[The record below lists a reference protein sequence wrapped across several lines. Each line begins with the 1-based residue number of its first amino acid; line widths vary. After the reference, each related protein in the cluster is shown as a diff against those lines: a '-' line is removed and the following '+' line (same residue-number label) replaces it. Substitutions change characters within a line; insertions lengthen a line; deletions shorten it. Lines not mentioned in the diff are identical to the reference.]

1 MVRPSASI
9 SASSAAGNDIDDR
22 IADRNDF
29 ETGGG
34 GHEKSCDA
42 WENMP
47 RALGGARAK
56 ASATLDDAAPAA
68 PFGSMARAVQAL
80 FLAIGDLSSPRV
92 LRILA
97 ISLALTL
104 LLFIAAG
111 AALLAGARWAL
122 AHWLWL
128 GAAGIDM
135 ASVLILLLLIAGSWL
150 LFRAVAIVVVGLFAD
165 AIVADV
171 EGPPLSRRR
180 GRRGRC
186 RLAAVGRPRARI
198 ARAPDPW
205 QSCRAALLYPPPGDG
220 NRHADLALFVNA
232 LLLGRDLEAMVLAR
246 HPGRPRLERRARWS
260 LGLLS
265 AASFLVP
272 VANLLAPIASAAM
285 AVHMLH
291 LRRADR

>member
-1 MVRPSASI
+1 
-9 SASSAAGNDIDDR
+9 
-22 IADRNDF
+22 
-29 ETGGG
+29 
-34 GHEKSCDA
+34 
-42 WENMP
+42 
-47 RALGGARAK
+47 
-56 ASATLDDAAPAA
+56 
-68 PFGSMARAVQAL
+68 MARAVQAL

-122 AHWLWL
+122 AHWQWL

-135 ASVLILLLLIAGSWL
+135 ASVLFLLLLIAGSWL

-171 EGPPLSRRR
+171 EGRHYPAAAAGAVDVGWRQSVALALASLARLFL
-180 GRRGRC
+180 GN
-186 RLAAVGRPRARI
+186 LAALPFYV
-198 ARAPDPW
+198 
-205 QSCRAALLYPPPGDG
+205 LLLVTGIGTPI
-220 NRHADLALFVNA
+220 LALFVNA
-232 LLLGRDLEAMVLAR
+232 MLLGRDLEAMVLAR
-246 HPGRPRLERRARWS
+246 HPGRPRLERSARWS